1 MALLSLHPPPSLWR
15 GPSPSP
21 AALRP
26 PPPPETAAPPSPEGP
41 FIPTMADIVAASRRQ
56 NMRLEIQTAGPL
68 FRVIGTSMAEGGTE
82 LGRAEGILRP
92 WTGGLILHLD
102 SMKMSPATL
111 RIERSIFGLGLF
123 IGGAAVRHGFDS
135 GCRRA
140 ELLAINDSDLYH
152 SKVRTEL
159 GFLFGEGL
167 GGFSRKGAD
176 SWSDS
181 TRGWGSG
188 RCERWTGRLQGIWRT
203 CWCGEEE
210 GRGWRP
216 PLKTSW

>member
-1 MALLSLHPPPSLWR
+1 MAPPLSLHLPPSLWR

-26 PPPPETAAPPSPEGP
+26 PPPPSPSPSPEVP

-56 NMRLEIQTAGPL
+56 NMRLELQTAGPL
-68 FRVIGTSMAEGGTE
+68 FRVIGTSTAEGGTE

-123 IGGAAVRHGFDS
+123 IGAAAVRHGFDS

-152 SKVRTEL
+152 SKLVRFYTRM
-159 GFLFGEGL
+159 GFRVVREVEGSSASDL
-167 GGFSRKGAD
+167 ADMLVWGGRG
-176 SWSDS
+176 
-181 TRGWGSG
+181 TRMEAAIEDLLLKWGSKF
-188 RCERWTGRLQGIWRT
+188 
-203 CWCGEEE
+203 
-210 GRGWRP
+210 RP
-216 PLKTSW
+216 PSPS